1 MTSLQTD
8 LNGNGLA
15 RKHSVKKDINGS
27 EALNKMAAKNNIK
40 GRTLVELQQA
50 RAGGRPLSA
59 AGGALENISPK
70 RATFKERVAG
80 ERRGSGG
87 SGSSSSSG
95 SESVAVWDPERDEMP
110 SPFLVRQKRFVKV

>member
-8 LNGNGLA
+8 SNGNGLA

-50 RAGGRPLSA
+50 RAGGRPMSA
-59 AGGALENISPK
+59 FGNAPENVSPK

-80 ERRGSGG
+80 ERRV
-87 SGSSSSSG
+87 SGSSGSGSG

-110 SPFLVRQKRFVKV
+110 SPFLVRQKRIVRV